1 MIRNPPGHDDSDPVP
16 GASQEQLSGAG
27 GTMLVADEDEKDEG
41 QRALECK
48 HSAGGV
54 CTIHGPGAKRKFKPV
69 RVTTIGPDGLPVSKI
84 KRKNYYKCYVGEG
97 EERLRQT
104 KISFG
109 GLLDTR
115 RGGRMDKQGSL
126 GKTNAAERQ
135 GLD

>member
-1 MIRNPPGHDDSDPVP
+1 MRVV
-16 GASQEQLSGAG
+16 EE
-27 GTMLVADEDEKDEG
+27 EDKR
-41 QRALECK
+41 QRQAECR
-48 HSAGGV
+48 HSEEGV
-54 CTIHGPGAKRKFKPV
+54 CMIHGHGAKKMFKPV
-69 RVTTIGPDGLPVSKI
+69 RMTKTGPDGLPVSKI

-97 EERLRQT
+97 EGRLRQT